1 MPSVSAISISAVC
14 QLPKEKGINQ
24 SYNCSKNGHNVLR
37 GGCYQRHFW
46 GNTEELGLLG
56 KKTKTYGF
64 LRGIWG
70 NIENFSEFSL
80 IVLYHSY
87 SWSFKLIF
95 IYLYKSPSFLIL
107 GKYEERGTL
116 SSFFLLHL
124 SNSVSMFILSHASV
138 AISLC
143 GRATFLVLEICLL
156 IEEN

>member
-1 MPSVSAISISAVC
+1 M
-14 QLPKEKGINQ
+14 NQ

-124 SNSVSMFILSHASV
+124 SNSVSMFILSHAAV